1 MSNEWAVRSPGI
13 EAVAARWQD
22 FCRGW
27 LTGLHET
34 VPQSWLAWI
43 HGETIPRLMIRRDHD
58 SVVCN
63 LIATDI
69 SKEMRHSL
77 HDFGLLRLDAWLSEC
92 NLTLKQVSVGVAVD
106 RELFFVRNVT
116 LPSAA
121 ATALPTILEQDLLR
135 RTPFQVGDV
144 WHGATQ
150 GIRGDGEVLTAQHWI
165 IRKDR
170 AGQALTE
177 LGLCTND
184 VDFLAA
190 NDADDNCVPV
200 IWYREAMHEDP
211 AWARRAIKLLAI
223 TALGTMLLALAAF
236 EYIQFSVSR
245 EIATSLS
252 EAREL
257 AQASDSRT
265 GINQKA
271 ILFAMKSDVSVLEIW
286 NELSKILPDQ
296 TFLTESRI
304 ADGKVTISG
313 FSNDAAGLVRMID
326 QSTLFTGA
334 ILANGL
340 TPDAAEHKDRFSII
354 LRVRGAQVIPS
365 ADQARNE

>member
-1 MSNEWAVRSPGI
+1 MSNEWVVRSPGI

-22 FCRGW
+22 FCQWW

-34 VPQSWLAWI
+34 VPQAWLAWI
-43 HGETIPRLMIRRDHD
+43 RGETIPRLMIRRDRD
-58 SVVCN
+58 VVVCN

-77 HDFGLLRLDAWLSEC
+77 HDFGLVRLEEWLSEC

-106 RELFFVRNVT
+106 RELFFVREFT
-116 LPSAA
+116 LPAA
-121 ATALPTILEQDLLR
+121 AVPALPTILEQDLLR
-135 RTPFQVGDV
+135 RTPFQLADV

-150 GIRGDGEVLTAQHWI
+150 GIRGVGEVLTAQHWI

-177 LGLCTND
+177 LGLCATD

-190 NDADDNCVPV
+190 NDAEDNCVPV

-223 TALGTMLLALAAF
+223 TAFGTMLLALAAF
-236 EYIQFSVSR
+236 EYTQFSVSR
-245 EIATSLS
+245 EIARSLS

-257 AQASDSRT
+257 AQAGDSRT

-286 NELSKILPDQ
+286 NELSRVLPDQ

-304 ADGKVTISG
+304 ADRRITISG
-313 FSNDAAGLVRMID
+313 FSTDAAGLVRMID
-326 QSTLFTGA
+326 QSPLFTGA
-334 ILANGL
+334 ILATGI
-340 TPDAAEHKDRFSII
+340 TPDATEHKDRFSITFK
-354 LRVRGAQVIPS
+354 VRGAQTIPS
-365 ADQARNE
+365 PDQAPSE